1 MVARILSMRIIF
13 AAVLF
18 YSRNN
23 KSYYHTMGSFI
34 VTEYIN
40 YVKRM
45 VVMARA
51 VYVSIG
57 MFVCAITTIT
67 MWSIAMSV

>member
-1 MVARILSMRIIF
+1 
-13 AAVLF
+13 
-18 YSRNN
+18 
-23 KSYYHTMGSFI
+23 MGSFI

-57 MFVCAITTIT
+57 MFACAITTIT